1 VCEKMID
8 LSKFEDGE
16 IFSPIQKDLVVSLQK
31 KGPMTRAEMVKELAK
46 PRTTI
51 YDNLMGLMAHNMVKK
66 YSRPTNSRGRPLVFF
81 KLVEEN

>member
-1 VCEKMID
+1 MID
-8 LSKFEDGE
+8 ISKFENGE
-16 IFSPIQKDLVVSLQK
+16 IFSPIQKDLVEELQK
-31 KGPMTRAEMVKELAK
+31 KGPMTRAEMVKALAK

-51 YDNLMGLMAHNMVKK
+51 FDNLMGLVDHKMVKK